1 MLSPRLLNRQPNQAV
16 EDKYGEHILFRFLA
30 FICKPIMTEAEEFAI
45 FPGELFYN
53 CIYSLDTLKGLSK
66 AQLKEKCSM
75 LIDDT
80 IRYFND
86 KGLDK
91 NNLEVQHA
99 ISLVAY
105 SVECCLALTT
115 PPTYTIPLSLIDLRL
130 YTFDPDY
137 HNLLKRRCGKAMK
150 IIGEKP
156 LHDYMDKY
164 MQSRELL
171 SDEIGIL
178 IDLSRNAESA
188 STEKPT
194 QDELKAVFTL
204 AYLYKNE
211 SKLLVSFLRAEKETA
226 TDGDWARYALAIYE
240 HKSIF
245 ISRPTGFT
253 KWLPK
258 FCQLFGRSVVYQEPN
273 KLRRTKPAHSIN
285 AFLPDE

>member
-16 EDKYGEHILFRFLA
+16 EDKYEEHILFRFLS
-30 FICKPIMTEAEEFAI
+30 FMCKPIMTEAKEYTI

-115 PPTYTIPLSLIDLRL
+115 PPTYTVPLSLIDLRL
-130 YTFDPDY
+130 YSINPDY
-137 HNLLKRRCGKAMK
+137 LNTLKRRCNKALK
-150 IIGEKP
+150 IVGERT
-156 LHDYMDKY
+156 LQDYMNAY
-164 MQSRELL
+164 MRSDELL
-171 SDEIGIL
+171 SNEIGIV

-188 STEKPT
+188 SMEKPT
-194 QDELKAVFTL
+194 RQELEAVFMPV
-204 AYLYKNE
+204 YLN
-211 SKLLVSFLRAEKETA
+211 SSDGKLLISFLRAERDTA
-226 TDGDWARYALAIYE
+226 SDGDWARYALAIYR
-240 HKSIF
+240 HKKILVK
-245 ISRPTGFT
+245 RYGGFT
-253 KWLPK
+253 KWLPE
-258 FCQLFGRSVVYQEPN
+258 FCTLFDRHVEYQEPN
-273 KLRRTKPAHSIN
+273 KLNRTRCEKNIDVY
-285 AFLPDE
+285 LPQ

>member
-1 MLSPRLLNRQPNQAV
+1 MLSPRLLNRQPNQAI
-16 EDKYGEHILFRFLA
+16 EDKYGEHILFRFLS
-30 FICKPIMTEAEEFAI
+30 FMCKPIMTEAKEYAI

-91 NNLEVQHA
+91 NEPEVEHA
-99 ISLVAY
+99 ICLMAY
-105 SVECCLALTT
+105 SVESCLALTT
-115 PPTYTIPLSLIDLRL
+115 PPTYTVPLSLIDLRL
-130 YTFDPDY
+130 YSINPDY
-137 HNLLKRRCGKAMK
+137 LNTLKRRCNKALK
-150 IIGEKP
+150 IVGERT
-156 LHDYMDKY
+156 LQDYMNAY
-164 MQSRELL
+164 MRSSELL
-171 SDEIGIL
+171 SNKIGIV

-211 SKLLVSFLRAEKETA
+211 SKLLVSFMRAEKETA

-245 ISRPTGFT
+245 ICRPTGFT

>member
-1 MLSPRLLNRQPNQAV
+1 MLSPRLLSRLPNQAV

-45 FPGELFYN
+45 FSGELFYN
-53 CIYSLDTLKGLSK
+53 CVYCLDTLKGLPK

-164 MQSRELL
+164 M
-171 SDEIGIL
+171 
-178 IDLSRNAESA
+178 
-188 STEKPT
+188 
-194 QDELKAVFTL
+194 
-204 AYLYKNE
+204 
-211 SKLLVSFLRAEKETA
+211 
-226 TDGDWARYALAIYE
+226 
-240 HKSIF
+240 
-245 ISRPTGFT
+245 
-253 KWLPK
+253 
-258 FCQLFGRSVVYQEPN
+258 
-273 KLRRTKPAHSIN
+273 
-285 AFLPDE
+285 

>member
-30 FICKPIMTEAEEFAI
+30 FICKPIMTEAKEFAI
-45 FPGELFYN
+45 FSGELFYN

-99 ISLVAY
+99 ISLAAY

-130 YTFDPDY
+130 YTFDPD
-137 HNLLKRRCGKAMK
+137 
-150 IIGEKP
+150 
-156 LHDYMDKY
+156 
-164 MQSRELL
+164 
-171 SDEIGIL
+171 
-178 IDLSRNAESA
+178 
-188 STEKPT
+188 
-194 QDELKAVFTL
+194 V
-204 AYLYKNE
+204 
-211 SKLLVSFLRAEKETA
+211 AEK
-226 TDGDWARYALAIYE
+226 R
-240 HKSIF
+240 
-245 ISRPTGFT
+245 
-253 KWLPK
+253 
-258 FCQLFGRSVVYQEPN
+258 
-273 KLRRTKPAHSIN
+273 
-285 AFLPDE
+285 

>member
-1 MLSPRLLNRQPNQAV
+1 MLSPILLNRQPNLAV
-16 EDKYGEHILFRFLA
+16 EDKYENHLLFRFLS
-30 FICKPIMTEAEEFAI
+30 FICKPIMTEAKEFAI

-53 CIYSLDTLKGLSK
+53 CIYSLDTLKGL
-66 AQLKEKCSM
+66 AQAQRKEKCSM
-75 LIDDT
+75 LLDDT

-86 KGLDK
+86 KGIDK
-91 NNLEVQHA
+91 NNREVQHA
-99 ISLVAY
+99 ICLVAY

-115 PPTYTIPLSLIDLRL
+115 PPTYTFPLSLIDLRL

-137 HNLLKRRCGKAMK
+137 HNLLKRRCAKAMK
-150 IIGEKP
+150 VIGEKT
-156 LHDYMDKY
+156 LHDFMDKY
-164 MQSRELL
+164 MQSKELL
-171 SDEIGIL
+171 SDEIGIV
-178 IDLSRNAESA
+178 IDLSRNAENA

-226 TDGDWARYALAIYE
+226 TDGDWARYALSIYE

-258 FCQLFGRSVVYQEPN
+258 FCRLFGRSVAYQEPN
-273 KLRRTKPAHSIN
+273 KLRRTKPAHSIK
-285 AFLPDE
+285 AFLPDD